1 MPNRTDL
8 LKIKFDMVYRGRDR
22 ATLQTQFEEKTNPNP
37 VPINGGAEPPK

>member
-22 ATLQTQFEEKTNPNP
+22 ATLQTQFQEKTNPNP
-37 VPINGGAEPPK
+37 PVVNGGSEPQK